1 MNIDI
6 FLTALDKVKKTGYNK
21 WIACCPVHN
30 DKTPSLAIRLVEG
43 DRLLFHCFGCGANG
57 VEICK
62 ALNIDPGELFPPKLE
77 NYKRERTPFPAD
89 QILTALAHEAGIV
102 TAASYAIANCE
113 KLSANDVRRIEMA
126 KDRLT
131 EGLQYAKT

>member
-21 WIACCPVHN
+21 WLACCPSHN

-57 VEICK
+57 IEICK

-77 NYKRERTPFPAD
+77 NYKRERVPFPAD

-102 TAASYAIANCE
+102 TAASYAIANGE
-113 KLSANDVRRIEMA
+113 KLSANDVMRIEMA